1 MSTTGQGILIIT
13 LIVLSFIAAAL
24 YYVINVI
31 IKLNKE
37 KSILIKT
44 LVIALCPVVGII
56 FIGLSYLWY
65 KVFMSA
71 PVDLED
77 VIFGKDHPKF
87 ETKAEE
93 DKERNMIPLEEA
105 IAITEKQDLRTLM
118 MSVVSSDI
126 KNSLASITLALNSE
140 DTETA
145 HYAASVLQDALN
157 EFRTTVDKEY
167 KAILEDHPDKFDKCR
182 NLIDY
187 MDQVLS
193 QKVFIEMEQRNYVSI
208 LESVGEILYM
218 GEPDSITSNQ
228 FETISLRLLGIED
241 YEKCEKWCERS
252 RIHCPS
258 ALSSYTCQ
266 LKLFFSQGRRD
277 DFFRVIEELK
287 ASPIV
292 IDKETL
298 ELIRV
303 FS

>member
-37 KSILIKT
+37 KGILIKT

-65 KVFMSA
+65 KVFMST

>member
-1 MSTTGQGILIIT
+1 MSTTGQSVLIIT
-13 LIVLSFIAAAL
+13 LIVLNFMAAAA
-24 YYVINVI
+24 YYIFWVI
-31 IKLNKE
+31 IKLNKD
-37 KSILIKT
+37 KSLVMRT
-44 LVIALCPVVGII
+44 VVIALCPVVGIV
-56 FIGLSYLWY
+56 FIGLSFLWY

-71 PVDLED
+71 PVNLED

-93 DKERNMIPLEEA
+93 DKEKNMIPLEEA

-118 MSVVSSDI
+118 MNVVSSDI
-126 KNSLASITLALNSE
+126 KNSLSSITLALNSE

-157 EFRTTVDKEY
+157 DFRTMVDKEY
-167 KAILEDHPDKFDKCR
+167 KDILEDAPDKYERCSH
-182 NLIDY
+182 LIDY

-193 QKVFIEMEQRNYVSI
+193 QKVFIEMEQRSYVGI
-208 LESVGEILYM
+208 MEAVGEILYM
-218 GEPDSITSNQ
+218 GEPDGITSVQ
-228 FETISLRLLGIED
+228 FEAISLRLLGIED
-241 YEKCEKWCERS
+241 FEKCEKWCERA

-266 LKLFFSQGRRD
+266 LKLFFSMNRRD
-277 DFFRVIEELK
+277 AFFRVIDELK

-292 IDKETL
+292 IDRETL

-303 FS
+303 FT

>member
-24 YYVINVI
+24 YYIINVI

-167 KAILEDHPDKFDKCR
+167 KAILEDDPDKFEKCR

-193 QKVFIEMEQRNYVSI
+193 QKVFIEMEQRSYVGI
-208 LESVGEILYM
+208 LESVGEILYR
-218 GEPDSITSNQ
+218 GEPDSISSNQ

-241 YEKCEKWCERS
+241 YENCEKWCERS

-266 LKLFFSQGRRD
+266 LKLFFSQGRRE

>member
-1 MSTTGQGILIIT
+1 MSSTGQSILIIT
-13 LIVLSFIAAAL
+13 LIVINLIIAAV
-24 YYVINVI
+24 YYIFNTI
-31 IKLNKE
+31 IKLNTE

-44 LVIALCPVVGII
+44 IVMALCPVVGPV
-56 FIGLSYLWY
+56 FFGLSFLWY

-118 MSVVSSDI
+118 MNVVSSDI

-157 EFRTTVDKEY
+157 DFRTVVDKEY
-167 KAILEDHPDKFDKCR
+167 NAILDGVPDKNEKCR

-193 QKVFIEMEQRNYVSI
+193 KKVFIEMEQRNYVGI
-208 LESVGEILYM
+208 METVGEILYRE
-218 GEPDSITSNQ
+218 EPDEIAAEQ
-228 FETISLRLLGIED
+228 FEAISLRLLGIED

-252 RIHCPS
+252 RMHCPS

-266 LKLFFSQGRRD
+266 LKLFFATGKKEE
-277 DFFRVIEELK
+277 FFRVIEELK
-287 ASPIV
+287 SSPIV

>member
-1 MSTTGQGILIIT
+1 MSTTGQSILIIT
-13 LIVLSFIAAAL
+13 LIVLNFIAAAA
-24 YYVINVI
+24 YYVFWVI
-31 IKLNKE
+31 IKLNKD
-37 KSILIKT
+37 KSLLIRT
-44 LVIALCPVVGII
+44 IVIALCPVVGIV

-71 PVDLED
+71 PVNLED
-77 VIFGKDHPKF
+77 VIFGKEHPKF

-93 DKERNMIPLEEA
+93 DKEKNMIPLEEA

-118 MSVVSSDI
+118 MNVVSSDI
-126 KNSLASITLALNSE
+126 KNSLSSITLALNSE

-157 EFRTTVDKEY
+157 DFRTMVDKEY
-167 KAILEDHPDKFDKCR
+167 KDILEDAPDKYERCSH
-182 NLIDY
+182 LIDY

-193 QKVFIEMEQRNYVSI
+193 QKVFIEMEQRSYVGI
-208 LESVGEILYM
+208 MEAVGEILYM
-218 GEPDSITSNQ
+218 GEPDGITSVQ
-228 FETISLRLLGIED
+228 FEAISLRLLGIED
-241 YEKCEKWCERS
+241 FEKCEKWCERA

-266 LKLFFSQGRRD
+266 LKLFFSMNRRD
-277 DFFRVIEELK
+277 DFFRVIDELK

-292 IDKETL
+292 IDRETL

-303 FS
+303 FT

>member
-24 YYVINVI
+24 YYIINVI

-44 LVIALCPVVGII
+44 LVIALCPVVGLI
-56 FIGLSYLWY
+56 FVGLSYLWY

-157 EFRTTVDKEY
+157 DFRTTVDKEY
-167 KAILEDHPDKFDKCR
+167 KAILEDDPDKFEKCR

-193 QKVFIEMEQRNYVSI
+193 QKVFIEMEQRSFVAI
-208 LESVGEILYM
+208 MEAVGEILYR
-218 GEPDSITSNQ
+218 GEPDSITTGQ
-228 FETISLRLLGIED
+228 FEAISLRLLGIED
-241 YEKCEKWCERS
+241 YENCEKWCERA

-258 ALSSYTCQ
+258 SLALYTCQ
-266 LKLFFSQGRRD
+266 LKLFFSQGRRE
-277 DFFRVIEELK
+277 DFFRCIEELK

>member
-13 LIVLSFIAAAL
+13 LIVLNFIGAAL
-24 YYVINVI
+24 YNIINTV
-31 IKLNKE
+31 IKLNTE
-37 KSILIKT
+37 KSILIKAV
-44 LVIALCPVVGII
+44 VIALCPVVGVV
-56 FIGLSYLWY
+56 FICLSYLWY

-105 IAITEKQDLRTLM
+105 IAITEKQDLRSLM
-118 MSVVSSDI
+118 MNVVSSDI

-157 EFRTTVDKEY
+157 DFRTTIDKEY
-167 KAILEDHPDKFDKCR
+167 KAILDDEPDKLDRCR
-182 NLIDY
+182 NLINY

-193 QKVFIEMEQRNYVSI
+193 QKVFIEMEQRNYVGI
-208 LESVGEILYM
+208 METVGEILYRE
-218 GEPDSITSNQ
+218 EPDSITSNQ
-228 FETISLRLLGIED
+228 FGAISLRLLGIED
-241 YEKCEKWCERS
+241 FENCEKWCERG

-258 ALSSYTCQ
+258 ALSAYTCQ

-277 DFFRVIEELK
+277 DFFRCIEELK

>member
-1 MSTTGQGILIIT
+1 MSATGQGILIIT

-266 LKLFFSQGRRD
+266 LKLFFSQGRRN

>member
-1 MSTTGQGILIIT
+1 MSATGQGILIVT
-13 LIVLSFIAAAL
+13 LVVLNFIVAAL
-24 YYVINVI
+24 YYIVNTV

-44 LVIALCPVVGII
+44 FVIALCPVVGIV
-56 FIGLSYLWY
+56 FISLSYLWY

-118 MSVVSSDI
+118 MNVVSSDI

-157 EFRTTVDKEY
+157 DFRTTVDKEY
-167 KAILEDHPDKFDKCR
+167 KEIMEDAPDKYERCR
-182 NLIDY
+182 NLINY

-193 QKVFIEMEQRNYVSI
+193 QKVFIEMEQRSYVGTM
-208 LESVGEILYM
+208 EAVGEILYRA
-218 GEPDSITSNQ
+218 EPDSLDSEQ
-228 FETISLRLLGIED
+228 FEAISLRLLGIED
-241 YEKCEKWCERS
+241 FENCEKWCERA

-277 DFFRVIEELK
+277 DFFKCIEELK

>member
-1 MSTTGQGILIIT
+1 MSTTGQSILIIT
-13 LIVLSFIAAAL
+13 LIVLNLIAAVA
-24 YYVINVI
+24 YYVFFVI
-31 IKLNKE
+31 IKMNKE
-37 KSILIKT
+37 KSILIKAI
-44 LVIALCPVVGII
+44 VIALCPVVGIV
-56 FIGLSYLWY
+56 FFGLSYLWY

-118 MSVVSSDI
+118 MNVVSSDI

-157 EFRTTVDKEY
+157 DFRTMVDKEY
-167 KAILEDHPDKFDKCR
+167 KLILEDAPDKYERCR

-193 QKVFIEMEQRNYVSI
+193 QKVFIEMEQRNYVAI
-208 LESVGEILYM
+208 MEAVGEILYM
-218 GEPDSITSNQ
+218 GEPESIESDQ
-228 FETISLRLLGIED
+228 FEKISLRLLGVED
-241 YEKCEKWCERS
+241 FEKCEKWAERA
-252 RIHCPS
+252 RIHWPQ
-258 ALSSYTCQ
+258 ALSSFTVQ
-266 LKLFFSQGRRD
+266 LKLFFAMNRKD
-277 DFFRVIEELK
+277 DFFRIIDELK
-287 ASPIV
+287 ASPTV

-303 FS
+303 FT

>member
-24 YYVINVI
+24 YYIINVI

-167 KAILEDHPDKFDKCR
+167 KAILEDHPDKFEKCR

>member
-1 MSTTGQGILIIT
+1 MSATGQGILIIT
-13 LIVLSFIAAAL
+13 LLVLNFIGALIYYFVNTLGSAA
-24 YYVINVI
+24 
-31 IKLNKE
+31 KE
-37 KSILIKT
+37 RSVLIKAV
-44 LVIALCPVVGII
+44 VIVFCPVVGLI
-56 FIGLSYLWY
+56 FVGLSYLWY
-65 KVFMSA
+65 KVFMSE

-93 DKERNMIPLEEA
+93 DKESNMIPLEEA
-105 IAITEKQDLRTLM
+105 IAITEKQDLRSLM

-157 EFRTTVDKEY
+157 DFRTKVDIEY
-167 KAILEDHPDKFDKCR
+167 KDILEDVPDKFDRCR
-182 NLIDY
+182 DLIDY

-193 QKVFIEMEQRNYVSI
+193 QKVFIEMEQRNYVGI
-208 LESVGEILYM
+208 MDAVGEILYL
-218 GEPDSITSNQ
+218 GEPDSILPTQ
-228 FETISLRLLGIED
+228 FEAISMRLLGIED
-241 YEKCEKWCERS
+241 FEKCEKWCERA
-252 RIHCPS
+252 RMHCPS

-266 LKLFFSQGRRD
+266 LKLFFNQGRKD
-277 DFFRVIEELK
+277 DFFRCIEELK
-287 ASPIV
+287 SSPVV

>member
-13 LIVLSFIAAAL
+13 LIVLNLIAAVL
-24 YYVINVI
+24 YYVINTVV
-31 IKLNKE
+31 KLNKE
-37 KSILIKT
+37 KSVIIKT
-44 LVIALCPVVGII
+44 VVIAICPVVGLI
-56 FIGLSYLWY
+56 FVGLSYLLY

-77 VIFGKDHPKF
+77 VIFGKDHPKL
-87 ETKAEE
+87 EMKAEE

-105 IAITEKQDLRTLM
+105 IAITEKQDLRTRM

-145 HYAASVLQDALN
+145 HYAATVLQDALN
-157 EFRTTVDKEY
+157 NFRTTVDKEY
-167 KAILEDHPDKFDKCR
+167 KEILEDAPDKYQRCA

-193 QKVFIEMEQRNYVSI
+193 QKVFIEMEQRHYVGI
-208 LESVGEILYM
+208 MEAVGEILFM
-218 GEPDSITSNQ
+218 GEPDRFTTER
-228 FETISLRLLGIED
+228 FEAVSLRLLGIED
-241 YEKCEKWCERS
+241 YEKCEKWCERA
-252 RIHCPS
+252 RILCPS

-266 LKLFFSQGRRD
+266 LKLFFSQGRRE
-277 DFFRVIEELK
+277 DFFNCIDELK

-303 FS
+303 FG

>member
-13 LIVLSFIAAAL
+13 LIVLNFIAAAL

-37 KSILIKT
+37 KGILIKT

-167 KAILEDHPDKFDKCR
+167 KAILEDHPDKFEKCR

-241 YEKCEKWCERS
+241 YEK
-252 RIHCPS
+252 
-258 ALSSYTCQ
+258 
-266 LKLFFSQGRRD
+266 
-277 DFFRVIEELK
+277 
-287 ASPIV
+287 
-292 IDKETL
+292 
-298 ELIRV
+298 
-303 FS
+303 

>member
-13 LIVLSFIAAAL
+13 LIVLNFIVAAV
-24 YYVINVI
+24 YYIVNFVI
-31 IKLNKE
+31 KRNKE
-37 KSILIKT
+37 KSIMIKA
-44 LVIALCPVVGII
+44 LVIALCPVVGIV
-56 FIGLSYLWY
+56 FVCLSFLWY

-87 ETKAEE
+87 EMKAEE

-157 EFRTTVDKEY
+157 NFRTTVDKEY
-167 KAILEDHPDKFDKCR
+167 KEILEDAPDKYERCR

-193 QKVFIEMEQRNYVSI
+193 QKVFIEMEQRNYVGIMESI
-208 LESVGEILYM
+208 GEILYM
-218 GEPDSITSNQ
+218 GEPDSITQEQ
-228 FETISLRLLGIED
+228 FEAISLRLLGIEE

-252 RIHCPS
+252 KIHCPS

-266 LKLFFSQGRRD
+266 LKLFFSQGRREE
-277 DFFRVIEELK
+277 FFSCIEELK

-303 FS
+303 FT

>member
-24 YYVINVI
+24 YYIINVI

-167 KAILEDHPDKFDKCR
+167 KAILEDHPDKFEKCR

-218 GEPDSITSNQ
+218 GEPDSISSNQ

-241 YEKCEKWCERS
+241 YENCEKWCERS

>member
-37 KSILIKT
+37 KGILIKT

>member
-1 MSTTGQGILIIT
+1 MSATGQGILIIT

-37 KSILIKT
+37 KGILIKT

>member
-167 KAILEDHPDKFDKCR
+167 KAILEDHPDKFEKCR

-193 QKVFIEMEQRNYVSI
+193 QKVFIEMEQRSYVGI
-208 LESVGEILYM
+208 LESVGEILYR
-218 GEPDSITSNQ
+218 GEPDSISSNQ

-241 YEKCEKWCERS
+241 YENCEKWCERS

-266 LKLFFSQGRRD
+266 LKLFFSQGRRE

>member
-1 MSTTGQGILIIT
+1 MSATGQGILIIT

>member
-1 MSTTGQGILIIT
+1 MSTTGQSILILT
-13 LIVLSFIAAAL
+13 LIVLNFIVAVA
-24 YYVINVI
+24 YYVICVVV
-31 IKLNKE
+31 KLNKE
-37 KSILIKT
+37 KSVIIKAV
-44 LVIALCPVVGII
+44 VIAICPVIAPLVM
-56 FIGLSYLWY
+56 GLSYFLY

-77 VIFGKDHPKF
+77 VIFGKEHPKF

-93 DKERNMIPLEEA
+93 DREKNMIPLEEA
-105 IAITEKQDLRTLM
+105 IVITQKQDLRTLM
-118 MSVVSSDI
+118 MNVVSRDI

-157 EFRTTVDKEY
+157 DFRTVVEKEY
-167 KAILEDHPDKFDKCR
+167 KAILDNVPDKYDRCR

-193 QKVFIEMEQRNYVSI
+193 QKVFIEMEQRNYVEI
-208 LESVGEILYM
+208 METVGEILFE
-218 GEPDSITSNQ
+218 GEPDSITTEQYEN
-228 FETISLRLLGIED
+228 ISLRLLGIED
-241 YEKCEKWCERS
+241 FDKCEKWCERA
-252 RIHCPS
+252 RIYCPTS
-258 ALSSYTCQ
+258 LASFTCQ
-266 LKLFFSQGRRD
+266 LKLYFAMRRRED
-277 DFFRVIEELK
+277 LFRVINELK

-303 FS
+303 FG

>member
-1 MSTTGQGILIIT
+1 MSATGQGILIIT

-167 KAILEDHPDKFDKCR
+167 KAILEDHPDKFEKCR

>member
-1 MSTTGQGILIIT
+1 MSSTGQSILIISLLVIN
-13 LIVLSFIAAAL
+13 LIIAVV
-24 YYVINVI
+24 YYVLNTVI
-31 IKLNKE
+31 RLNKE

-44 LVIALCPVVGII
+44 IVMLLCPVVGVI
-56 FIGLSYLWY
+56 FFGVSYLWY

-87 ETKAEE
+87 ETKADE

-105 IAITEKQDLRTLM
+105 IAITEKQDLRKLM

-157 EFRTTVDKEY
+157 GFRTVVDKEY
-167 KAILEDHPDKFDKCR
+167 KSILDDEPDKYEKCR

-187 MDQVLS
+187 MEQVLG
-193 QKVFIEMEQRNYVSI
+193 QKVFIEMEQRNYVGI
-208 LESVGEILYM
+208 MEAVGEILYM
-218 GEPDSITSNQ
+218 GEPDSISAEQ
-228 FETISLRLLGIED
+228 FEAIISRLLGIED
-241 YEKCEKWCERS
+241 YEKCEKWCERIK
-252 RIHCPS
+252 IHCASSLS
-258 ALSSYTCQ
+258 AYTCQ
-266 LKLFFSQGRRD
+266 LKLFFAMNRRE
-277 DFFRVIEELK
+277 DFFRCLEELK
-287 ASPIV
+287 TSPVV

>member
-1 MSTTGQGILIIT
+1 
-13 LIVLSFIAAAL
+13 
-24 YYVINVI
+24 
-31 IKLNKE
+31 
-37 KSILIKT
+37 
-44 LVIALCPVVGII
+44 
-56 FIGLSYLWY
+56 
-65 KVFMSA
+65 
-71 PVDLED
+71 
-77 VIFGKDHPKF
+77 
-87 ETKAEE
+87 
-93 DKERNMIPLEEA
+93 
-105 IAITEKQDLRTLM
+105 
-118 MSVVSSDI
+118 
-126 KNSLASITLALNSE
+126 
-140 DTETA
+140 
-145 HYAASVLQDALN
+145 
-157 EFRTTVDKEY
+157 
-167 KAILEDHPDKFDKCR
+167 
-182 NLIDY
+182 
-187 MDQVLS
+187 
-193 QKVFIEMEQRNYVSI
+193 MEQRNYVSI